1 LGGISLI
8 VKTPVPEWSGYVR
21 GVYFSRGVAEC
32 DDKVALEWFQSR
44 GYTVEDSDVVEDEV
58 EEIPTEESVT
68 PKKTR
73 KSEDLILITPTNYH
87 EPLPNLSKFSVEEL
101 REFMMQS
108 GISPGRTMSRSR
120 LLQKIYDTWG

>member
-1 LGGISLI
+1 MI

-32 DDKVALEWFQSR
+32 DDKVALEWFKSR
-44 GYTVEDSDVVEDEV
+44 GYTIAESNVVNEV
-58 EEIPTEESVT
+58 VVPPTEETV
-68 PKKTR
+68 PQKKKR
-73 KSEDLILITPTNYH
+73 KSEDLILKTPTNYH

-101 REFMMQS
+101 REFMMRS
-108 GISPGRTMSRSR
+108 GISPGRTMSRCR

>member
-1 LGGISLI
+1 MI
-8 VKTPVPEWSGYVR
+8 VKTPVPDWSGYVR

-32 DDKVALEWFQSR
+32 DDKVALEWFKTH
-44 GYTVEDSDVVEDEV
+44 GYEVEDSNVVEDEV
-58 EEIPTEESVT
+58 VVAPTEEEIA

-87 EPLPNLSKFSVEEL
+87 EPRPNLHKFSVEEL

-108 GISPGRTMSRSR
+108 GVSPGRTMSRSR

>member
-1 LGGISLI
+1 MI

-32 DDKVALEWFQSR
+32 DDKVALEWFKSR
-44 GYTVEDSDVVEDEV
+44 GYTIEEPDVTEV
-58 EEIPTEESVT
+58 EVVNAPTEET
-68 PKKTR
+68 IPQKKKR
-73 KSEDLILITPTNYH
+73 KSEDLILKTPTNFR

-101 REFMMQS
+101 REFMMRS
-108 GISPGRTMSRSR
+108 GISPGRTMSRCR

>member
-1 LGGISLI
+1 MI

-32 DDKVALEWFQSR
+32 DDVVALEWFKSH
-44 GYTVEDSDVVEDEV
+44 GYVVEESDETQN
-58 EEIPTEESVT
+58 EEAFVPTEELVA
-68 PKKTR
+68 PKKR
-73 KSEDLILITPTNYH
+73 AYKDEGLILKTPTNYH

-101 REFMMQS
+101 REFMMRS
-108 GISPGRTMSRSR
+108 GISPGKTMSRYR

>member
-1 LGGISLI
+1 MI

-21 GVYFSRGVAEC
+21 GVYFSRGIAEC
-32 DDKVALEWFQSR
+32 DDKVALEWFKSR
-44 GYTVEDSDVVEDEV
+44 GYTIEESDVIENEV
-58 EEIPTEESVT
+58 AVAPAEELVV
-68 PKKTR
+68 PKKQR
-73 KSEDLILITPTNYH
+73 KSEDLILKTPTNYH

-108 GISPGRTMSRSR
+108 GISPGKTMSRCR

>member
-1 LGGISLI
+1 MI

-32 DDKVALEWFQSR
+32 DDKVALEWFKSR
-44 GYTVEDSDVVEDEV
+44 GYVIEESNAEKNEV
-58 EEIPTEESVT
+58 EVSIKEPTV
-68 PKKTR
+68 PKKQR
-73 KSEDLILITPTNYH
+73 KSEDLILKTPTNYH

-101 REFMMQS
+101 REFMLRS